1 MEESKDEVDSEKL
14 DKYSL
19 KESCEEE
26 ELKKIECGFK
36 EEEAMVLR

>member
-14 DKYSL
+14 DKYRL

-26 ELKKIECGFK
+26 VGWQGCGCVR
-36 EEEAMVLR
+36 EGVEW